1 LQQFF
6 QELNDICK
14 KHFFEEK
21 VLIVPSFSIGRQLL
35 QAYTLA
41 GNTSLNLK
49 VNTLHGVAI
58 ELCQPYLQKNNLSLL
73 SDTLAKHYLM
83 GLLEQLK
90 QDQELT
96 YFDQLEISTGFT
108 YSMYQSLQELKYAG
122 CKPSDLSDEFFQNT
136 TKAADMR
143 RIFSGYEQI
152 LVDQKQLDHP
162 SLLQLAMTQSSLMP
176 SKQVFIMLE
185 NPELHSLEK
194 NFMQQL
200 IQPNGHTLSFPTVN
214 EEELSTSI
222 QDSSIEMFRSYGEN
236 NELREV
242 IRYVKENKLP
252 FDQVAIIQTTKEPYT
267 QLFYD
272 LSQQFNLPVTFGGG
286 ISIKNS
292 RPAQLYFGLL
302 DWIQNQYSVAKL
314 CTLLRSGYFNCS
326 EEGAPSSAVVVKRF
340 KSADIGWGRERYL
353 TQIKKKLTYLEQKIK
368 KELTAEQLEYVG
380 REIEEYTWIS
390 TFIEKIMKQLPDT
403 QATHPINYA
412 SFTKALVQII
422 EEFACEVD
430 PLDKEAKYNIME
442 ELQTIADSANEEI
455 RVEDAILRLTE
466 MIEPLSIGSSNPQPG
481 DIHMTHYQ
489 QGLWIQRP
497 YSFIV
502 GLDNKRFPGQ
512 TREDPILLD
521 TERKNITEELS
532 LKSNRTRDHLAHMHQ
547 LLSLTKGTM
556 ILSYS
561 AFDPVEN
568 REVFPS
574 SLLLY
579 LYRLKKG
586 KTDAD
591 YSELLTS
598 LGTIR
603 GFIPR
608 QSKRLDEAE
617 WWLDHLLL
625 QRKNQEVF
633 SNIFQ
638 LYPHLEQGAIAS
650 EYKNSARFTEYD
662 GRIQMNHS
670 LFDPKKNHSL
680 VVSSSRL
687 ELLGKCP
694 YAYFLKYVL
703 KIETPEEIEYTPGK
717 WLNPAQRGT
726 LLHSVFERFYRELKN
741 RAEKPQQAIHEELL
755 YQIAEECIKEH
766 KEETPPPSELVFE
779 SERDEILASC
789 KVFLLT
795 EEEKGV
801 HSTPS
806 FFELSFGRKGEMTID
821 LNQEVEEVE
830 INLPSGDKFYLRG
843 IIDRVDQVQD
853 GTYQIIDYKT
863 GSTYNYEEREYIK
876 GGRQLQHT
884 LYAIALEKILQEKQI
899 DPSAKVSLSGYSFP
913 SVKGEGQRFLRP
925 QENRELFYEVVENLL
940 DMITHGHFGVTDD
953 SSDCKYCDFTTI
965 CERKKYDDAVSL
977 KHHDPEAEGLS
988 KFRRVRSYD

>member
-1 LQQFF
+1 MQQFF
-6 QELNDICK
+6 QELNGICK
-14 KHFFEEK
+14 THFFKEK

-35 QAYTLA
+35 QAYTIA
-41 GNTSLNLK
+41 GNASLNLK
-49 VNTLHGVAI
+49 VNTLHGMATDI
-58 ELCQPYLQKNNLSLL
+58 CQPYLHKNNLSLL

-90 QDQELT
+90 QNQELS
-96 YFDQLEISTGFT
+96 YFDQIEISTGFT
-108 YSMYQSLQELKYAG
+108 SSMYQSLQELKYAG
-122 CKPSDLSDEFFQNT
+122 SKPSNLSDRFFQNAS
-136 TKAADMR
+136 KAADMR

-152 LVDQKQLDHP
+152 LIDQKHIDHP
-162 SLLQLAMTQSSLMP
+162 SLLQLAITQSILMP

-194 NFMQQL
+194 SFMQQL
-200 IQPNGHTLSFPTVN
+200 IQAKGHKLSLPTVH
-214 EEELSTSI
+214 EVDLSKNI

-236 NELREV
+236 NEMREV
-242 IRYVKENKLP
+242 IRYMKENRLP

-267 QLFYD
+267 QLLYD

-302 DWIQNQYSVAKL
+302 DWIQNQYSVVKL
-314 CTLLRSGYFNCS
+314 CTLLRSGYFKRL
-326 EEGAPSSAVVVKRF
+326 EESAPSSAVVVKRL
-340 KSADIGWGRERYL
+340 KSAEIGWGRERYY
-353 TQIKKKLTYLEQKIK
+353 TQFKKKVTYLEQRIK
-368 KELTAEQLEYVG
+368 KELTAEQLEYAE
-380 REIEEYTWIS
+380 REIKEYIWIS
-390 TFIEKIMKQLPDT
+390 AFIEKMMGQLPDT
-403 QATHPINYA
+403 QSTHPINYA
-412 SFTKALVQII
+412 RFTKALVQII
-422 EEFACEVD
+422 EEFAYEAD
-430 PLDKEAKYNIME
+430 PLDKEAKYKIIE
-442 ELQTIADSANEEI
+442 DLQTLADSANEDI

-466 MIEPLSIGSSNPQPG
+466 LIEPLRIGSSIPKPG
-481 DIHMTHYQ
+481 KIHITHYQ

-497 YSFIV
+497 YTFIV

-521 TERKNITEELS
+521 TERKNITDELS

-556 ILSYS
+556 ILSYP
-561 AFDPVEN
+561 A
-568 REVFPS
+568 
-574 SLLLY
+574 
-579 LYRLKKG
+579 
-586 KTDAD
+586 
-591 YSELLTS
+591 
-598 LGTIR
+598 
-603 GFIPR
+603 
-608 QSKRLDEAE
+608 
-617 WWLDHLLL
+617 
-625 QRKNQEVF
+625 
-633 SNIFQ
+633 
-638 LYPHLEQGAIAS
+638 
-650 EYKNSARFTEYD
+650 
-662 GRIQMNHS
+662 
-670 LFDPKKNHSL
+670 FDPKKNHSL

-703 KIETPEEIEYTPGK
+703 KIEAPEEIEYTPGR

-741 RAEKPQQAIHEELL
+741 RAEKPKQAIHEELL
-755 YQIAEECIKEH
+755 YQIAEECIREH
-766 KEETPPPSELVFE
+766 KEEIPPPSELVFE

-795 EEEKGV
+795 EEEKGIL
-801 HSTPS
+801 STPS

-830 INLPSGDKFYLRG
+830 INLPSGEKFYLRG
-843 IIDRVDQVQD
+843 IIDRIDQLQD

-884 LYAIALEKILQEKQI
+884 LYAIALEKILQDKQI
-899 DPSAKVSLSGYSFP
+899 DPRAKVSLSGYSFP

-925 QENRELFYEVVENLL
+925 QDKRELFYEVLENLL

-953 SSDCKYCDFTTI
+953 SSDCRFCDFTTI
-965 CERKKYDDAVSL
+965 CERQKYDEAISL
-977 KHHDPEAEGLS
+977 KHQDPEAEGLS
-988 KFRRVRSYD
+988 KFRGVRAYE

>member
-1 LQQFF
+1 MAG
-6 QELNDICK
+6 IA
-14 KHFFEEK
+14 
-21 VLIVPSFSIGRQLL
+21 SI
-35 QAYTLA
+35 
-41 GNTSLNLK
+41 NLK
-49 VNTLHGVAI
+49 VNTLHGVAND
-58 ELCQPYLQKNNLSLL
+58 LCQPYLHKNNLSLL

-90 QDQELT
+90 QNQELS
-96 YFDQLEISTGFT
+96 YFDQIEISTGFT
-108 YSMYQSLQELKYAG
+108 SSMYQSLQELKYAG
-122 CKPSDLSDEFFQNT
+122 SKPSDLSDDFFQNAS
-136 TKAADMR
+136 KAADVR

-152 LVDQKQLDHP
+152 LIDQKHIDHP
-162 SLLQLAMTQSSLMP
+162 SLLQLAITQSSLMP

-194 NFMQQL
+194 SFMQQL
-200 IQPNGHTLSFPTVN
+200 IQAKGHKLSLPTVH
-214 EEELSTSI
+214 EVDLSKNI

-236 NELREV
+236 NEMREV
-242 IRYVKENKLP
+242 IRYIKENRLP

-267 QLFYD
+267 QLLYD

-314 CTLLRSGYFNCS
+314 CTLLRSGYFKRL
-326 EEGAPSSAVVVKRF
+326 EESAPSSAVVVKRL
-340 KSADIGWGRERYL
+340 KSAEIGWGRERYY
-353 TQIKKKLTYLEQKIK
+353 TQFKKRLTYLEQRIK
-368 KELTAEQLEYVG
+368 KELTAKQIEYAE
-380 REIEEYTWIS
+380 REIKEYICIS

-403 QATHPINYA
+403 QITHPINYA
-412 SFTKALVQII
+412 SFTQALVQII
-422 EEFACEVD
+422 EEFAYEVS
-430 PLDKEAKYNIME
+430 PLDKEAKYNIIE
-442 ELQTIADSANEEI
+442 ELQTLADSANEDI

-466 MIEPLSIGSSNPQPG
+466 LIEPLRIGSSNPKPG
-481 DIHMTHYQ
+481 EIHMTHYQ

-497 YSFIV
+497 YTFIV

-532 LKSNRTRDHLAHMHQ
+532 LRSNRTRDQLAHMHQ
-547 LLSLTKGTM
+547 LLSLTKGTT

-561 AFDPVEN
+561 SFDPVEN

-579 LYRLKKG
+579 LYRLNKG
-586 KTDAD
+586 ASDAD

-598 LGTIR
+598 LGTIK

-608 QSKRLDEAE
+608 QRKRLDESE
-617 WWLDHLLL
+617 WWLDQLLL

-633 SNIFQ
+633 STIFQ
-638 LYPHLEQGAIAS
+638 LYPHIEQGVYACDH
-650 EYKNSARFTEYD
+650 KNSARFTEYD
-662 GRIQMNHS
+662 GRIQMNNS

-703 KIETPEEIEYTPGK
+703 KIETPEEIEYTPGQ

-741 RAEKPQQAIHEELL
+741 RAEKPQRAIHEKLL
-755 YQIAEECIKEH
+755 YHIAEECIREH
-766 KEETPPPSELVFE
+766 KEEIPPPSELVFQ
-779 SERDEILASC
+779 SEKDEILSSC

-830 INLPSGDKFYLRG
+830 INLPSGEKFYLRG
-843 IIDRVDQVQD
+843 IIDRVDQLQD

-884 LYAIALEKILQEKQI
+884 LYAIALEKILQDKQV
-899 DPSAKVSLSGYSFP
+899 DPRAKVSLSGYSFP

-925 QENRELFYEVVENLL
+925 QDKREVFYEALENLL
-940 DMITHGHFGVTDD
+940 DIITHGHFGVTDD
-953 SSDCKYCDFTTI
+953 SSDCRFCDFTTI

-988 KFRRVRSYD
+988 KFRRVRAYE

>member
-1 LQQFF
+1 M
-6 QELNDICK
+6 
-14 KHFFEEK
+14 
-21 VLIVPSFSIGRQLL
+21 
-35 QAYTLA
+35 A
-41 GNTSLNLK
+41 GNASLNLK
-49 VNTLHGVAI
+49 VNTLHGMATDI
-58 ELCQPYLQKNNLSLL
+58 CQPYLHKNNLSLL

-90 QDQELT
+90 QNQELS
-96 YFDQLEISTGFT
+96 YFDQIEISTGFT
-108 YSMYQSLQELKYAG
+108 SSMYQSLQELKYAG
-122 CKPSDLSDEFFQNT
+122 SEPSDLSDDFFQNAS
-136 TKAADMR
+136 KAVDMR

-152 LVDQKQLDHP
+152 LIDQKHIDHP
-162 SLLQLAMTQSSLMP
+162 NLLQLAITQSSLMP
-176 SKQVFIMLE
+176 SKQVFIMLQ

-194 NFMQQL
+194 SFMQQL
-200 IQPNGHTLSFPTVN
+200 IQAKGHKLSLPTVH
-214 EEELSTSI
+214 ELDLSKNI

-236 NELREV
+236 NEMREV
-242 IRYVKENKLP
+242 IRYIKENRLP

-267 QLFYD
+267 QLLYD

-314 CTLLRSGYFNCS
+314 CTLLRSDYFKRK
-326 EEGAPSSAVVVKRF
+326 EEDAPSLAVVVKRL
-340 KSADIGWGRERYL
+340 KSAEIGWGRERYY
-353 TQIKKKLTYLEQKIK
+353 TQFKKRLTYLEQRIK
-368 KELTAEQLEYVG
+368 KELTAEQLEYAE
-380 REIEEYTWIS
+380 REIKEYIWIS
-390 TFIEKIMKQLPDT
+390 TFIEKMMGQLPDT
-403 QATHPINYA
+403 QSTHPINYA
-412 SFTKALVQII
+412 RFTKALVQII
-422 EEFACEVD
+422 EEFAYEAD
-430 PLDKEAKYNIME
+430 PLDKEAKYKIIE
-442 ELQTIADSANEEI
+442 DLQTLADSANEDI

-466 MIEPLSIGSSNPQPG
+466 LIEPLRIGSSIPKPG
-481 DIHMTHYQ
+481 KIHMTHYQ

-497 YSFIV
+497 YTFIV

-586 KTDAD
+586 KPDAD

-598 LGTIR
+598 LGTIK

-608 QSKRLDEAE
+608 QSKRLDESE
-617 WWLDHLLL
+617 WWLDQLLL
-625 QRKNQEVF
+625 QRKNQEVL
-633 SNIFQ
+633 STIFQ
-638 LYPHLEQGAIAS
+638 LYPHIEQGVYAS
-650 EYKNSARFTEYD
+650 DHKNSTRFTEYD
-662 GRIQMNHS
+662 GRIQMNNS

-703 KIETPEEIEYTPGK
+703 KIEAPEEIEYTPGQ

-741 RAEKPQQAIHEELL
+741 RAEKPDQAIHEELL
-755 YQIAEECIKEH
+755 YQIAEECIREH
-766 KEETPPPSELVFE
+766 KEEIPPPSELVFE
-779 SERDEILASC
+779 FERDEILASC

-795 EEEKGV
+795 EEEKGIL
-801 HSTPS
+801 STPS

-830 INLPSGDKFYLRG
+830 INLPSGEKFYLRG
-843 IIDRVDQVQD
+843 IIDRVDQLQD

-884 LYAIALEKILQEKQI
+884 LYAIALEKILQDKQI
-899 DPSAKVSLSGYSFP
+899 DPRAKVSLSGYSFP

-925 QENRELFYEVVENLL
+925 QDKREVFYEALENLL
-940 DMITHGHFGVTDD
+940 DIITHGHFGVTDD
-953 SSDCKYCDFTTI
+953 SSDCRFCDFTTI

-988 KFRRVRSYD
+988 KFRRVRAYE